1 MNDTGVIDTF
11 FATFNRY
18 IDSGF
23 GLLGGDVGAVANILV
38 AIDMTLAA
46 LMWSLAA
53 GEDVLARLIRKVL
66 YVGFFAFLIG
76 NFHTLSTIVL
86 ESFTG
91 LGLKAAGSGLS
102 AEDILRPGKLAA
114 LGISAGKPLLE
125 AAGELAGWP
134 GVFENL
140 VQILVLLVAFLL
152 VIVAFFV
159 MAVQVFVVLIEFKI
173 STLIGFALVP
183 FGLFGRTAFMAE
195 RVLGAVIATG
205 VKVMALAV
213 VVGIGSTLF
222 DQFVQTWQ
230 GGQPTLEQVLALVL
244 ASLVLLGLSI
254 FCPSI
259 ASGLMSG
266 APQLGL
272 GAAVGTGLTAGG
284 LAVAGAAATQM
295 AVGAGAG
302 LAAKAALAGG
312 GRPPPGGNGGD
323 DGGGNGPP
331 SPANDPVPPWRPPS
345 APAAT
350 PSPANDET
358 APKPQGAKRAATGAS
373 GAAATAPS
381 GEAGPSANGAAE
393 ADVQANA
400 PPRWAR
406 ELRHHQQLAHG
417 ASLTAHALASGDDH
431 SAGAS
436 PSLSEQ

>member
-11 FATFNRY
+11 FATFNRH

-76 NFHTLSTIVL
+76 NFHNLSTIVL

-205 VKVMALAV
+205 VKVMALSV

-272 GAAVGTGLTAGG
+272 GAAVGTGLTVGG

-302 LAAKAALAGG
+302 LAAKAALASG
-312 GRPPPGGNGGD
+312 GRPPPGGS
-323 DGGGNGPP
+323 DGGGAPR

-350 PSPANDET
+350 PPANDKT
-358 APKPQGAKRAATGAS
+358 APEPATARGAAPGAS
-373 GAAATAPS
+373 DAAATPSS
-381 GEAGPSANGAAE
+381 GEGGSSPIGAAE
-393 ADVQANA
+393 ADGQTSA

-406 ELRHHQQLAHG
+406 ELKRHQQLAHG

-436 PSLSEQ
+436 PSLSE

>member
-91 LGLKAAGSGLS
+91 LGLKATGSGLS

-114 LGISAGKPLLE
+114 LGIAAGKPLLE
-125 AAGELAGWP
+125 AAAELSGWP
-134 GVFENL
+134 GVFENI

-213 VVGIGSTLF
+213 VIGIGSTLF

-244 ASLVLLGLSI
+244 ASVVLLGLSI

-272 GAAVGTGLTAGG
+272 GAAVGTGLTIGG
-284 LAVAGAAATQM
+284 MAVAGAAVTQM
-295 AVGAGAG
+295 AVGAGSG

-312 GRPPPGGNGGD
+312 GRPPPGGNGGGD
-323 DGGGNGPP
+323 NGAP

-345 APAAT
+345 APASPPA
-350 PSPANDET
+350 PANDAAAPEAKT
-358 APKPQGAKRAATGAS
+358 AKKAASGGSGSGAS
-373 GAAATAPS
+373 APS
-381 GEAGPSANGAAE
+381 EDAGLQANGQAE
-393 ADVQANA
+393 TPTNA
-400 PPRWAR
+400 PRWAR
-406 ELRHHQQLAHG
+406 ELKHHQQLAHG

-436 PSLSEQ
+436 PSLSE

>member
-11 FATFNRY
+11 FDTFNRY

-23 GLLGGDVGAVANILV
+23 GLLSGEVGALANILV

-76 NFHTLSTIVL
+76 NFHVLSIIVL

-102 AEDILRPGKLAA
+102 AEDILRPGKLAG

-125 AAGELAGWP
+125 AAAELSGWP

-173 STLIGFALVP
+173 ATLIGFALVP

-213 VVGIGSTLF
+213 VIGIGSTLF

-244 ASLVLLGLSI
+244 ASVVLLGLSI
-254 FCPSI
+254 FCPGI
-259 ASGLMSG
+259 ASSLMSG

-272 GAAVGTGLTAGG
+272 GAAVGTGLTVGG
-284 LAVAGAAATQM
+284 MAVAGAALTQI
-295 AVGAGAG
+295 AVGAGGG
-302 LAAKAALAGG
+302 LAAKAALAGS
-312 GRPPPGGNGGD
+312 GRPRPGGGAGGP
-323 DGGGNGPP
+323 DGSPP
-331 SPANDPVPPWRPPS
+331 PANDPGPPSRPPS
-345 APAAT
+345 TPAVA
-350 PSPANDET
+350 PSPADEET
-358 APKPQGAKRAATGAS
+358 APSSRAVRRAAQGSARG
-373 GAAATAPS
+373 GAAADAMSNKGT
-381 GEAGPSANGAAE
+381 SAEFE
-393 ADVQANA
+393 ADGSAKA

-406 ELRHHQQLAHG
+406 ELKHRQDLAHG
-417 ASLTAHALASGDDH
+417 AGLTAHALASGDDH

-436 PSLSEQ
+436 PSLSES

>member
-114 LGISAGKPLLE
+114 LGIAAGKPLLE
-125 AAGELAGWP
+125 AAAELSGWP
-134 GVFENL
+134 GVFENI

-230 GGQPTLEQVLALVL
+230 GGQPTLEQILALVL
-244 ASLVLLGLSI
+244 ASIVLLGLSI

-272 GAAVGTGLTAGG
+272 GAAVGTGLAVGG
-284 LAVAGAAATQM
+284 MAVAGAAVTQM

-302 LAAKAALAGG
+302 LAAKAAQAGG
-312 GRPPPGGNGGD
+312 GRPPPGGRGGGD
-323 DGGGNGPP
+323 DGAPP
-331 SPANDPVPPWRPPS
+331 SPANDPAPPWRPPS
-345 APAAT
+345 APAAS

-358 APKPQGAKRAATGAS
+358 AHGLKPAKSAGQGPGGGGSAS
-373 GAAATAPS
+373 AGGEAPS
-381 GEAGPSANGAAE
+381 STRSGSEPDAPVG
-393 ADVQANA
+393 A

-406 ELRHHQQLAHG
+406 ELKHHQQLAHG

-436 PSLSEQ
+436 PSLSES

>member
-102 AEDILRPGKLAA
+102 AEDILRPGKLAE

-125 AAGELAGWP
+125 AAAELSGWP

-152 VIVAFFV
+152 VIFAFFV

-222 DQFVQTWQ
+222 DQFIQTWQ
-230 GGQPTLEQVLALVL
+230 GGQPTLEQVLALAL
-244 ASLVLLGLSI
+244 ASIVLLGLSI

-272 GAAVGTGLTAGG
+272 GAAVGTGLTVGG
-284 LAVAGAAATQM
+284 MAVAGAALTQM
-295 AVGAGAG
+295 AVGAGGG

-312 GRPPPGGNGGD
+312 GRPPPGGGNGGGQD
-323 DGGGNGPP
+323 APP

-345 APAAT
+345 APASS

-358 APKPQGAKRAATGAS
+358 APGAKTAKSAAQSAAGG
-373 GAAATAPS
+373 GAAPPDAVSGSSNGAPS
-381 GEAGPSANGAAE
+381 ETGEP
-393 ADVQANA
+393 ANA
-400 PPRWAR
+400 PPQWAR
-406 ELRHHQQLAHG
+406 QLKHRQDLAHG
-417 ASLTAHALASGDDH
+417 AGLTAHALASGDDH

-436 PSLSEQ
+436 PSLSET

>member
-11 FATFNRY
+11 FDTFNRY

-23 GLLGGDVGAVANILV
+23 GLLSGEVGALANILV

-76 NFHTLSTIVL
+76 NFHVLSIIVL

-102 AEDILRPGKLAA
+102 AEDILRPGKLAG

-125 AAGELAGWP
+125 AAAELSGWP

-173 STLIGFALVP
+173 ATLIGFALVP

-213 VVGIGSTLF
+213 VIGIGSTLF

-244 ASLVLLGLSI
+244 ASVVLLGLSI
-254 FCPSI
+254 FCPGI

-272 GAAVGTGLTAGG
+272 GAAVGTGLTVGG
-284 LAVAGAAATQM
+284 MAVAGAALTQM
-295 AVGAGAG
+295 AVGAGGG
-302 LAAKAALAGG
+302 LAAKAALAGS
-312 GRPPPGGNGGD
+312 GRPPS
-323 DGGGNGPP
+323 GGGAGGPDGSP
-331 SPANDPVPPWRPPS
+331 SPANDPGPPWRPPS
-345 APAAT
+345 APTVSPTPTDNEAA
-350 PSPANDET
+350 PGGKT
-358 APKPQGAKRAATGAS
+358 ARRAAQGSARGDAAADAMSNKGAS
-373 GAAATAPS
+373 A
-381 GEAGPSANGAAE
+381 AAE
-393 ADVQANA
+393 ADGAANA

-406 ELRHHQQLAHG
+406 ELKHRQDLAHG
-417 ASLTAHALASGDDH
+417 TGLTAHALASGDDQ

-436 PSLSEQ
+436 PSLSET

>member
-272 GAAVGTGLTAGG
+272 GAAVGTGLTVGG
-284 LAVAGAAATQM
+284 FAVAGAAATQI

-302 LAAKAALAGG
+302 LAAKAALAGA
-312 GRPPPGGNGGD
+312 GRRPPGGN
-323 DGGGNGPP
+323 DGGGSAPP

-350 PSPANDET
+350 PSPAKDET
-358 APKPQGAKRAATGAS
+358 APGPKTARSAAAGAS
-373 GAAATAPS
+373 SAADTAP
-381 GEAGPSANGAAE
+381 GGGAGSSANGPAE
-393 ADVQANA
+393 TDVQTNA

-406 ELRHHQQLAHG
+406 ELKHHQQLAHG

>member
-86 ESFTG
+86 ESFTS

-102 AEDILRPGKLAA
+102 ADDILRPGKLAA

-125 AAGELAGWP
+125 AAAELSGWP

-183 FGLFGRTAFMAE
+183 FGLLGRTAFMAE

-213 VVGIGSTLF
+213 VIGIGSTLF

-244 ASLVLLGLSI
+244 ASVVLLGLSI

-272 GAAVGTGLTAGG
+272 GAAVGTGLTVGG
-284 LAVAGAAATQM
+284 MAVAGAALTQM
-295 AVGAGAG
+295 AVGAGG
-302 LAAKAALAGG
+302 SLAAKAALAGS
-312 GRPPPGGNGGD
+312 GRPPPGGGA
-323 DGGGNGPP
+323 GGGQDGPPAPANGPV
-331 SPANDPVPPWRPPS
+331 SPWRPPS

-350 PSPANDET
+350 PTPANDET
-358 APKPQGAKRAATGAS
+358 APGQKTATRAAQGSVGGGATADTMS
-373 GAAATAPS
+373 NAGAGAAS
-381 GEAGPSANGAAE
+381 E
-393 ADVQANA
+393 ADGSANA

-406 ELRHHQQLAHG
+406 ELKHRQDLAHG
-417 ASLTAHALASGDDH
+417 AGLTAHALASGDDH

-436 PSLSEQ
+436 PSLSEN

>member
-11 FATFNRY
+11 FDTFNRY

-23 GLLGGDVGAVANILV
+23 GLLGGEVGALANILV

-76 NFHTLSTIVL
+76 NFQALSIIVL

-91 LGLKAAGSGLS
+91 LGLKAAGSGFS
-102 AEDILRPGKLAA
+102 ADDILRPGKLAA
-114 LGISAGKPLLE
+114 LGIAAGKPLLE
-125 AAGELAGWP
+125 AAAELSGWP

-173 STLIGFALVP
+173 ATLIGFALVP

-195 RVLGAVIATG
+195 RVLGAVIVTG

-213 VVGIGSTLF
+213 VIGIGSTLF

-244 ASLVLLGLSI
+244 ASVVLLGLSI
-254 FCPSI
+254 FCPGI

-272 GAAVGTGLTAGG
+272 GAAVGTGLTVGG
-284 LAVAGAAATQM
+284 MAVAGAALTQM
-295 AVGAGAG
+295 AVGAGGG
-302 LAAKAALAGG
+302 LAAKAALAGS
-312 GRPPPGGNGGD
+312 GRPPPGGGAGGP
-323 DGGGNGPP
+323 DGSPT
-331 SPANDPVPPWRPPS
+331 PANDPVPPWRPPP
-345 APAAT
+345 APAD
-350 PSPANDET
+350 DET
-358 APKPQGAKRAATGAS
+358 APSSKTARRAAQGSAS
-373 GAAATAPS
+373 GGAATDATS
-381 GEAGPSANGAAE
+381 TAGSSAE
-393 ADVQANA
+393 
-400 PPRWAR
+400 PRWAR
-406 ELRHHQQLAHG
+406 ELKHRHDLAHG
-417 ASLTAHALASGDDH
+417 AGLTAHALASGDDH

-436 PSLSEQ
+436 PSLSES

>member
-102 AEDILRPGKLAA
+102 ADDILRPGKLAA
-114 LGISAGKPLLE
+114 LGIAAGKPLLE
-125 AAGELAGWP
+125 AAAELSGWP

-213 VVGIGSTLF
+213 VIGIGSTLF

-244 ASLVLLGLSI
+244 ASVVLLGLSI

-272 GAAVGTGLTAGG
+272 GAAVGTGLTVGG
-284 LAVAGAAATQM
+284 MAVAGAALTQM
-295 AVGAGAG
+295 AVGAGGG
-302 LAAKAALAGG
+302 LAAKAALAGS
-312 GRPPPGGNGGD
+312 GRPPPGGNGGGQD
-323 DGGGNGPP
+323 GPP
-331 SPANDPVPPWRPPS
+331 APANDPVPPWRPPS
-345 APAAT
+345 APAAPPT
-350 PSPANDET
+350 PANDET
-358 APKPQGAKRAATGAS
+358 APGPKTAKRAAQGSAGG
-373 GAAATAPS
+373 GAAADAMSSATSNAGASTAP
-381 GEAGPSANGAAE
+381 E
-393 ADVQANA
+393 ADGAESA

-406 ELRHHQQLAHG
+406 ELKHRQDLAHG
-417 ASLTAHALASGDDH
+417 AGLTAHALASGDDH

-436 PSLSEQ
+436 PSLSES

>member
-11 FATFNRY
+11 FDTFNRY
-18 IDSGF
+18 IDGGF
-23 GLLGGDVGAVANILV
+23 GLLSGEVGALANILV

-76 NFHTLSTIVL
+76 NFHSLSIIVL

-114 LGISAGKPLLE
+114 LGIAAGKPLLE
-125 AAGELAGWP
+125 AAAELSGWP

-173 STLIGFALVP
+173 ATLIGFALVP

-205 VKVMALAV
+205 VKVTALAV
-213 VVGIGSTLF
+213 VIGIGSTLF

-244 ASLVLLGLSI
+244 ASVVLLGLSI
-254 FCPSI
+254 FCPGI

-272 GAAVGTGLTAGG
+272 GAAVGTGLTVGG
-284 LAVAGAAATQM
+284 MAVAGAALAQM
-295 AVGAGAG
+295 AVGAGGG
-302 LAAKAALAGG
+302 LAAKAALAGS
-312 GRPPPGGNGGD
+312 GRPPPGGGGPD
-323 DGGGNGPP
+323 RPP
-331 SPANDPVPPWRPPS
+331 APAKDPGQPWRPPS
-345 APAAT
+345 APAAAA
-350 PSPANDET
+350 SPADEET
-358 APKPQGAKRAATGAS
+358 APGAKTAGRAAQGSARGGA
-373 GAAATAPS
+373 G
-381 GEAGPSANGAAE
+381 AE
-393 ADVQANA
+393 AMSNARASAAIEADGPADA

-406 ELRHHQQLAHG
+406 KLKHRQDLAHG
-417 ASLTAHALASGDDH
+417 AGLTAHALASGDDH
-431 SAGAS
+431 GAGAS
-436 PSLSEQ
+436 PSLSET

>member
-11 FATFNRY
+11 FDTFNRY

-23 GLLGGDVGAVANILV
+23 GLLSGEVGALANILV

-76 NFHTLSTIVL
+76 NFQTLSIIVL

-114 LGISAGKPLLE
+114 LGIAAGKPLLE
-125 AAGELAGWP
+125 AAAELSGWP

-173 STLIGFALVP
+173 ATLIGFALVP

-244 ASLVLLGLSI
+244 ASVVLLGLSI
-254 FCPSI
+254 FCPGI
-259 ASGLMSG
+259 ASSLMSG

-272 GAAVGTGLTAGG
+272 GAAVGTGLTVGG
-284 LAVAGAAATQM
+284 MAVAGAALTQM
-295 AVGAGAG
+295 AVGAGGG
-302 LAAKAALAGG
+302 LAAKAALAGSV
-312 GRPPPGGNGGD
+312 RPRPGGGQD
-323 DGGGNGPP
+323 GPP
-331 SPANDPVPPWRPPS
+331 APANDPVPPWRPPS
-345 APAAT
+345 APAD
-350 PSPANDET
+350 DET
-358 APKPQGAKRAATGAS
+358 APSSKTARRAAQGS
-373 GAAATAPS
+373 SSGGAAADAISNARASAAP
-381 GEAGPSANGAAE
+381 GTDGAE
-393 ADVQANA
+393 SA
-400 PPRWAR
+400 PPQWAR
-406 ELRHHQQLAHG
+406 ELKHRQDLAHG
-417 ASLTAHALASGDDH
+417 AGLTAHALASGDDH

-436 PSLSEQ
+436 PSLSES

>member
-76 NFHTLSTIVL
+76 NFHTLSMIVL

-91 LGLKAAGSGLS
+91 LGLKAAGSGLP
-102 AEDILRPGKLAA
+102 ADDILRPGKLAA

-222 DQFVQTWQ
+222 GQFVQTWQ

-272 GAAVGTGLTAGG
+272 GAAVGTGLTVGG
-284 LAVAGAAATQM
+284 LAVAGAAVTQM

-312 GRPPPGGNGGD
+312 GRPPPGGA
-323 DGGGNGPP
+323 DGGGAAPP
-331 SPANDPVPPWRPPS
+331 SPANHPVPPWRPPS

-350 PSPANDET
+350 PSPATDEIAPGPKT
-358 APKPQGAKRAATGAS
+358 ARSAAPGAS
-373 GAAATAPS
+373 GAATTPPS
-381 GEAGPSANGAAE
+381 GEMGSSANGAPE
-393 ADVQANA
+393 TDVQAGA

-406 ELRHHQQLAHG
+406 ELKRHQQLAHG
-417 ASLTAHALASGDDH
+417 ASLTAHALASGDDR

>member
-38 AIDMTLAA
+38 AIDITLAA

-102 AEDILRPGKLAA
+102 AEDILRPGKLAE

-125 AAGELAGWP
+125 AAAELSGWP

-140 VQILVLLVAFLL
+140 VQILVLLIAFVL
-152 VIVAFFV
+152 VIFAFFV

-222 DQFVQTWQ
+222 DQFIQTWQ

-244 ASLVLLGLSI
+244 ASIVLLGLSI

-272 GAAVGTGLTAGG
+272 GAAVGTGLTVGG
-284 LAVAGAAATQM
+284 MAVAGAALTQM
-295 AVGAGAG
+295 AVGAGGG
-302 LAAKAALAGG
+302 LAAKAASAGG
-312 GRPPPGGNGGD
+312 GRSPPGGNGGNQ
-323 DGGGNGPP
+323 GGPP
-331 SPANDPVPPWRPPS
+331 PPNDPVPSSRPPS
-345 APAAT
+345 APASSPS
-350 PSPANDET
+350 PSPAKDGSAPAPKTAKSASQDAVGIGSAPSDATTGSSTSTAPET
-358 APKPQGAKRAATGAS
+358 AEP
-373 GAAATAPS
+373 
-381 GEAGPSANGAAE
+381 
-393 ADVQANA
+393 ANA
-400 PPRWAR
+400 PPQWAR
-406 ELRHHQQLAHG
+406 ELKHRQDLAHG
-417 ASLTAHALASGDDH
+417 AGLTAHALASGDDH

-436 PSLSEQ
+436 PSLSET

>member
-125 AAGELAGWP
+125 AAAELAGWP

-244 ASLVLLGLSI
+244 ASIVLLGLSI

-272 GAAVGTGLTAGG
+272 GAAVGTGLTVGG
-284 LAVAGAAATQM
+284 MAVAGAALTQM
-295 AVGAGAG
+295 AVGAGGG
-302 LAAKAALAGG
+302 LAAKAAMAGG
-312 GRPPPGGNGGD
+312 GRPPPGGGNGGGQD
-323 DGGGNGPP
+323 GPP
-331 SPANDPVPPWRPPS
+331 APANDPVPPWRSPP
-345 APAAT
+345 APAST

-358 APKPQGAKRAATGAS
+358 APGPKTAKSAAQGSVGGGSAASDAVSNAS
-373 GAAATAPS
+373 TSAAP
-381 GEAGPSANGAAE
+381 E
-393 ADVQANA
+393 ADGPANA
-400 PPRWAR
+400 SPRWAR
-406 ELRHHQQLAHG
+406 ELKHRKDLAHG
-417 ASLTAHALASGDDH
+417 AGLTAHALASGDDH

-436 PSLSEQ
+436 PSLSEN